1 MASHA
6 TNSVPHMIVDS
17 LPPEAEQSPPWL
29 VTSMRECA
37 IVFWL
42 TWTGI
47 GLFLFEAGDLSRSM
61 TWLLPASL
69 AHTLMTFVLAVPASA
84 INCVLVLGACLILAE
99 SQSGESLER
108 RLPLVWNAPGKPR
121 FLGALL
127 CLLLEAMIF
136 AALYGLTLVASD

>member
-1 MASHA
+1 
-6 TNSVPHMIVDS
+6 MIMDT

-29 VTSMRECA
+29 VISMRECA

-47 GLFLFEAGDLSRSM
+47 GLFLFETGDLSRSII
-61 TWLLPASL
+61 WLLPASL
-69 AHTLMTFVLAVPASA
+69 AHGLITLLLAVPASA
-84 INCVLVLGACLILAE
+84 IHCVLVLGAYLMFAE
-99 SQSGESLER
+99 SRSGETFER
-108 RLPLVWNAPGKPR
+108 RLPLVWNSPGKPR

-127 CLLLEAMIF
+127 CLLLEAALV